1 MGLIMYELTEIIDH
15 RARSFGLYA
24 SHALA
29 LEAINAHAGKI
40 LIAEC
45 DYSTPECLDV
55 MTQSLRQ
62 FTIEPIKGLRE
73 NNETA
78 RWYDTSAG

>member
-1 MGLIMYELTEIIDH
+1 MYELTEIIDH

-29 LEAINAHAGKI
+29 LKAINAHAGKI
-40 LIAEC
+40 MSAEC
-45 DYSTPECLDV
+45 DYSAPECLDV

-62 FTIEPIKGLRE
+62 FTIEPVKGLRE

-78 RWYDTSAG
+78 LWYDTSAELGG

>member
-1 MGLIMYELTEIIDH
+1 MYELTEIIDH

-29 LEAINAHAGKI
+29 IEAIGAHAGKI
-40 LIAEC
+40 LCAEC
-45 DYSTPECLDV
+45 DYSAPECLDV

-62 FTIEPIKGLRE
+62 FTIEPAKELRE
-73 NNETA
+73 NNEQA
-78 RWYDTSAG
+78 RWYDTSAELGG

>member
-1 MGLIMYELTEIIDH
+1 MYELTEIIDH
-15 RARSFGLYA
+15 RVRSFGLYL

-40 LIAEC
+40 LSAEC
-45 DYSTPECLDV
+45 DYSAPECLDV

-62 FTIEPIKGLRE
+62 FTIEPVKGLRE

-78 RWYDTSAG
+78 LWYDTSAG